1 MKRGLLTD
9 DEFDRVTGGVQE
21 VRISTAS
28 ADEKFSSPAWLEDIK
43 SEMNTSELV
52 SMNSGN
58 FWQKFKGIFQR
69 MQLD

>member
-69 MQLD
+69 MQLE